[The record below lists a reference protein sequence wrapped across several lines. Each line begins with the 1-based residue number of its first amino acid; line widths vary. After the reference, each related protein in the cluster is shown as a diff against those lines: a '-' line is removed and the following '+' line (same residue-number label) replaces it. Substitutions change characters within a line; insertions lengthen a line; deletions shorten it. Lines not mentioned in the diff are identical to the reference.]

1 MDLNQYIDD
10 VADFPQKGVIFKDIS
25 RMLRENFTEVLE
37 ELGKDV
43 DWSTVDCVAGID
55 ARGFI
60 LGAALA
66 GKHGKGFIPIRKKG
80 KLPPPVISHSYALEY
95 GEDTLEIKNDGVK
108 KNILLIDDVLA
119 TGGTLKA
126 ALELCRQAGHNILG
140 TTVLIDLKFLNSFE
154 KEGIEVRSLMQID

>member
-37 ELGKDV
+37 EMGKGI
-43 DWSTVDCVAGID
+43 DWSSIDCIAGID

-66 GKHGKGFIPIRKKG
+66 GKHSKGFIPIRKKG

-95 GEDTLEIKNDGVK
+95 GEDTLEIKNDGAAK
-108 KNILLIDDVLA
+108 KILLVDDVLA

-126 ALELCRQAGHNILG
+126 AMELCKQAGHEIIE
-140 TTVLIDLKFLNSFE
+140 TMVLIDLKFLNSFE
-154 KEGIEVRSLMQID
+154 KEGIKVKSMMQIN

>member
-10 VADFPQKGVIFKDIS
+10 VADFPKKGVIFKDIS
-25 RMLRENFTEVLE
+25 RMLRENFSEVLE
-37 ELGKDV
+37 EFGKGV
-43 DWSTVDCVAGID
+43 DWDAIDCVAGID

-60 LGAALA
+60 LGAALS

-80 KLPPPVISHSYALEY
+80 KLPPPLLSETYSLEY
-95 GEDTLEIKNDGVK
+95 GEDTLEIKDDGIK

-126 ALELCRQAGHNILG
+126 AIKLCNDAGLNIVE
-140 TTVLIDLKFLNSFE
+140 TAVLIDLKFLNSFE
-154 KEGIEVRSLMQID
+154 KEGIQVRSLVQVN